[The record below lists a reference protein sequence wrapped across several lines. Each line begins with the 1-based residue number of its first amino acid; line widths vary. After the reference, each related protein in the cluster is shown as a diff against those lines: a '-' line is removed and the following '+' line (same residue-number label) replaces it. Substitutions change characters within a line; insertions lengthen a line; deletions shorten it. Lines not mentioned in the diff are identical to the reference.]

1 MADKATQTEWSC
13 LQHQIAQSQPV
24 EDQATS
30 QEETHKIDNKDVIKD
45 ASTSAQE
52 DDKSGCTE
60 GIERGAMVSGSSD
73 RVSRSRVV
81 SAVRYSDESR
91 LFQTSPEFDEFVAML
106 AEVQSDDEE
115 EEEDEEEKEKEKE
128 TDEGGVESEADL
140 LPCTPPPPPY
150 PPISSKN
157 LPWPTILQ
165 YLRESESLSS
175 EYFSC
180 SRPRPQPNRED
191 SSHDTTTASEGIAKH
206 GGGPQ
211 CFFCDQRAHIIS
223 LLPNENGEREVSTLL

>member
-24 EDQATS
+24 ENQEAS
-30 QEETHKIDNKDVIKD
+30 QEKTYTTDNEDVTKD

-60 GIERGAMVSGSSD
+60 PIERDAMVSGSSD
-73 RVSRSRVV
+73 RATRSRVV

-106 AEVQSDDEE
+106 TEVQSDDEE
-115 EEEDEEEKEKEKE
+115 EEEDEEEEKGKE

-150 PPISSKN
+150 PPISSTN

-191 SSHDTTTASEGIAKH
+191 TSHDTTTASEGIAKH

-223 LLPNENGEREVSTLL
+223 LLPNENGEREVSALL

>member
-1 MADKATQTEWSC
+1 MADKATQTEWNC
-13 LQHQIAQSQPV
+13 LQNQIAQSQPV
-24 EDQATS
+24 ENQGTS
-30 QEETHKIDNKDVIKD
+30 QEKTDNGNVTND

-52 DDKSGCTE
+52 DDKSGCYCTE
-60 GIERGAMVSGSSD
+60 VIERDAMVSGSSG

-106 AEVQSDDEE
+106 AEVQSDDDD
-115 EEEDEEEKEKEKE
+115 EEEDEGEKGKE
-128 TDEGGVESEADL
+128 TDEGGVEPEADL
-140 LPCTPPPPPY
+140 LPCTPPPPPPY
-150 PPISSKN
+150 PPISSIN

-175 EYFSC
+175 DYFSC

-191 SSHDTTTASEGIAKH
+191 SSQDATTPSEGIAKH

-223 LLPNENGEREVSTLL
+223 LLPNENGEREVSALL